1 MPAITKHAVKINA
14 AAKVTPFMNH
24 QTFFD
29 RWLFVLNVAAGRF
42 KNFSQSYAAEKTEN
56 HPQISE
62 KTWISF

>member
-1 MPAITKHAVKINA
+1 MH
-14 AAKVTPFMNH
+14 H